1 MPTLTNFLRLLLTF
15 AKFWQFLSTSI
26 NLSHVWQFLSTFGNF
41 PNICQFLADFENLP
55 TFGSFCQL
63 LTCHLAILSSYRV
76 ILPSSIC
83 QFVNLLASQ
92 LVSFTACASWSSRA
106 CHNVECDNV
115 TDSVS
120 RSVTQSLNHCL
131 SAIVEKY

>member
-1 MPTLTNFLRLLLTF
+1 MFANFNQFF
-15 AKFWQFLSTSI
+15 ASFVNFCQVLAISVNFYQL
-26 NLSHVWQFLSTFGNF
+26 QSTFGNF
-41 PNICQFLADFENLP
+41 CQLLSANFSAAFAKFCILPNICQFLAAFKNIAN
-55 TFGSFCQL
+55 FS
-63 LTCHLAILSSYRV
+63 HV

-131 SAIVEKY
+131 SVLSNFN